1 MERLPN
7 SAGSGAETPT
17 EVDRPAAMAM
27 LSIDSSGTG
36 GEGALSLVKVANRPA
51 ILRVLDSF
59 AEAGVDEVAVAVEPH
74 LAPDIR
80 DVLESAPGWPFTLS
94 YLHRPTGEGL
104 LDTLSAIGGSEPDRP
119 LLLHWACAL
128 FKTPLGALLSGA
140 MVGPLDA
147 VLLTEAPHPEAP
159 VVELTS
165 GRLAALPARAR
176 AGSSGRLAG
185 LALLGAGAPEVARGL
200 RPGRGSDVDVVT
212 LVERLT
218 ELGGHVQLLPA
229 GDCWRYTGAADSA
242 LDLNRFLLSDLVPD
256 PAEVERP
263 GTLLQ
268 GAVQIHPTATLER
281 STIRGP
287 VVIGPRA
294 RLFDAWVG
302 PYTSI
307 GEAVCVE
314 GAEVENSIV
323 LEGARIS
330 HLDRRLESSVIGPGA
345 TICRDFRLPRALR
358 LHVGEGATV
367 SLT

>member
-1 MERLPN
+1 
-7 SAGSGAETPT
+7 
-17 EVDRPAAMAM
+17 MAM

-147 VLLTEAPHPEAP
+147 VLLTEAPHPESP
-159 VVELTS
+159 VVELAS

-212 LVERLT
+212 LVERMTDLAAT
-218 ELGGHVQLLPA
+218 YSCSRRATV
-229 GDCWRYTGAADSA
+229 GATRA
-242 LDLNRFLLSDLVPD
+242 
-256 PAEVERP
+256 RP
-263 GTLLQ
+263 
-268 GAVQIHPTATLER
+268 IRR
-281 STIRGP
+281 STSTDFCCLIWFPTRPKSSARGRSSKARCRSIRRQRSSARP
-287 VVIGPRA
+287 SADRWSSARA
-294 RLFDAWVG
+294 RVSSTPGSG
-302 PYTSI
+302 PI
-307 GEAVCVE
+307 
-314 GAEVENSIV
+314 
-323 LEGARIS
+323 
-330 HLDRRLESSVIGPGA
+330 RR
-345 TICRDFRLPRALR
+345 
-358 LHVGEGATV
+358 
-367 SLT
+367 

>member
-1 MERLPN
+1 MERLPD

-17 EVDRPAAMAM
+17 KVDSPAPVAV
-27 LSIDSSGTG
+27 LTIDSSAPA
-36 GEGALSLVKVANRPA
+36 GEAALSLVNVGNRPA

-59 AEAGVDEVAVAVEPH
+59 AEAGVDEVAVAVDPR

-80 DVLESAPGWPFTLS
+80 DVLESAPAWPFTPS
-94 YLHRPTGEGL
+94 YVHRPTGEGL
-104 LDTLSAIGGSEPDRP
+104 LDTLSAIEGAEPDRP

-128 FKTPLGALLSGA
+128 FKTPLRSLLSEA
-140 MVGPLDA
+140 TVGPLDA
-147 VLLTEAPHPEAP
+147 VLLVEPPHAEAP
-159 VVELTS
+159 VIELAT
-165 GRLAALPARAR
+165 GRLAASPGHTR
-176 AGSSGRLAG
+176 AGSPGRLAG
-185 LALLGAGAPEVARGL
+185 LALLGAGAPEVARAL

-212 LVERLT
+212 LVERMT
-218 ELGGHVQLLPA
+218 ELGGQVQLLPA

-242 LDLNRFLLSDLVPD
+242 LDLNRFLLSDLVAD
-256 PAEVERP
+256 SAEVELP

-268 GAVQIHPTATLER
+268 GAVQVDPSATLER

-307 GEAVCVE
+307 GEGVCVE

-323 LEGARIS
+323 LEGTRIS
-330 HLDRRLESSVIGPGA
+330 HLDRRLEASVIGPAA

>member
-1 MERLPN
+1 VEGLPD
-7 SAGSGAETPT
+7 APGSDVETPT
-17 EVDRPAAMAM
+17 EVDSHAPIAVLTIASSTPA
-27 LSIDSSGTG
+27 
-36 GEGALSLVKVANRPA
+36 GEAELSLVNVVSRPA

-59 AEAGVDEVAVAVEPH
+59 AEAGVDEVAVAVEPR

-80 DVLESAPGWPFTLS
+80 NVLESAPAWPFTLS
-94 YLHRPTGEGL
+94 YLHRPSGEGL
-104 LDTLSAIGGSEPDRP
+104 LDTLSAIGGTERDRP

-128 FKTPLGALLSGA
+128 FKTPLRHLLSEA
-140 MVGPLDA
+140 TVARLDA
-147 VLLTEAPHPEAP
+147 VLLVEPPHAEAP
-159 VVELTS
+159 VVELAS
-165 GRLAALPARAR
+165 GRLAALPSHTC
-176 AGSSGRLAG
+176 AGSPGRLAG
-185 LALLGAGAPEVARGL
+185 LALLGAGAPEVARAL
-200 RPGRGSDVDVVT
+200 RPGRGTDTDVVT
-212 LVERLT
+212 LVERMT

-229 GDCWRYTGAADSA
+229 GDCWRNTRGADSA
-242 LDLNRFLLSDLVPD
+242 LDLNRFLLSDLVAD
-256 PAEVERP
+256 SAEVVRP

-268 GAVQIHPTATLER
+268 GVVQVDPSATLER

-287 VVIGPRA
+287 VVIGARA

-307 GEAVCVE
+307 GEGVWVE

-367 SLT
+367 LLT